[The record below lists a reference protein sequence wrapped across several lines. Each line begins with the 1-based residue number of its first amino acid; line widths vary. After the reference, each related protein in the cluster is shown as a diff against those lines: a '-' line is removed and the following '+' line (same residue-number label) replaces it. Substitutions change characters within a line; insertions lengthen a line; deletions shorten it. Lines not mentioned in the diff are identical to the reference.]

1 MNSVNS
7 NVNTKEKNLY
17 NEHIYVIMEVVEVS
31 KEELMNFVQS
41 GKGYLLKYRQVP
53 YRYGYAEFRFT
64 NGEDELTLKVKVNSK
79 KEYEVLKDAVKEALK
94 AQYDRVTYKEE
105 KEEES
110 DEGSKEKEEGKTSLR
125 LAESLKLLDRTF
137 AQQIAAYAKRQAW
150 FSEIIEDLGISTLF
164 MVLQLAHIPPEKWYD
179 EIRKYK
185 DEPKKFM
192 EFADK
197 YLVALFE
204 AKEDAE
210 KLIEIRSKWYY
221 TIAERE
227 ALRAKLIEYTKLL
240 NEAITQLN
248 ACTSML
254 SPKQLQKYTMWTAL
268 RKMAEARPQVE
279 VVEKGDEDG
288 S

>member
-1 MNSVNS
+1 
-7 NVNTKEKNLY
+7 
-17 NEHIYVIMEVVEVS
+17 MEVVEVS

-41 GKGYLLKYRQVP
+41 GKGYLLKYKQIP
-53 YRYGYAEFRFT
+53 YRYNHAEFRFT
-64 NGEDELTLKVKVNSK
+64 NGEDEFTLKVKVNSK
-79 KEYEVLKDAVKEALK
+79 KEYEVLKNAVKEALK
-94 AQYDRVTYKEE
+94 AQYGRVVYKEE
-105 KEEES
+105 KEGKSEE
-110 DEGSKEKEEGKTSLR
+110 ESKEKKEERTPIR

-164 MVLQLAHIPPEKWYD
+164 MVLQLADIPPEQWYD

-185 DEPKKFM
+185 DKPEEFM
-192 EFADK
+192 KFADK

-204 AKEDAE
+204 AKTDAE
-210 KLIEIRSKWYY
+210 KLLEIRSKWYY

-279 VVEKGDEDG
+279 VVERGDEE
-288 S
+288 

>member
-105 KEEES
+105 KEGKSKEE
-110 DEGSKEKEEGKTSLR
+110 SKEKGEGKTSLR

-150 FSEIIEDLGISTLF
+150 FSEIIEGLGITTLF
-164 MVLQLAHIPPEKWYD
+164 MLLQIAHIPTEKWYN
-179 EIRKYK
+179 EIKKYK
-185 DEPKKFM
+185 DDPQKFM
-192 EFADK
+192 ETMDE
-197 YLVALFE
+197 LLIALYE
-204 AKEDAE
+204 AKTDAE
-210 KLIEIRSKWYY
+210 KLLELRSKYY
-221 TIAERE
+221 YAIAENE
-227 ALRAKLIEYTKLL
+227 ALKVELQEANRLL
-240 NEAITQLN
+240 QELTTQLN
-248 ACTSML
+248 AAMAML
-254 SPKQLQKYTMWTAL
+254 PREKLEKFAMWNAL
-268 RKMAEARPQVE
+268 RKMAEAPPRMEIVNKE
-279 VVEKGDEDG
+279 GGENE
-288 S
+288 